1 MVDLTRLPAG
11 VTRAMTGIAVIGFV
25 IAVGVHLATFG
36 PLSWAPWISGTWP
49 LLFFA
54 IFPVAGSAIVVLS
67 FARVPV
73 DVLLGALPAPIKI
86 AGALLTAYVFINFA
100 IFFRTTFGHAP
111 SAMAVARGFTG
122 HTLFFFAAAAI
133 IWYEFD
139 RIRAMMER
147 IAEISGDESELGD
160 DCAIIPLGSRTLAV
174 SIDASLEGVHFRTE
188 WLDFKEI
195 GFRSAGA
202 ALSDLAADGATP
214 FGLMV
219 SLGVPDR
226 GNAKGADPAAEIMAG
241 IATMANNVESHI
253 LGGDLTRAER
263 YSVDVCVLGTVDRPV
278 RRTGAREGDALW
290 VTGYLGGA
298 VATHVRIG
306 EAFVVPL
313 VLGVMVWVGLY
324 LRDPK
329 VRAISPIFG

>member
-139 RIRAMMER
+139 RIRAGKLEVDP
-147 IAEISGDESELGD
+147 APGDESSERDPLPRPLSRWIVLQSRLSGSECAGRLMRVPRSRRLSLVGGYGLRGVATPEGFRLELGGQQTSMVY
-160 DCAIIPLGSRTLAV
+160 AVGRFEGAGPTFIRVLITFKRWILVSFASLVALVPVVAWTLIPVGFAWQGIAFVIVFAGGGNLVFGMAQMRSLQAQIQRATESEPV
-174 SIDASLEGVHFRTE
+174 SIV
-188 WLDFKEI
+188 
-195 GFRSAGA
+195 
-202 ALSDLAADGATP
+202 
-214 FGLMV
+214 
-219 SLGVPDR
+219 
-226 GNAKGADPAAEIMAG
+226 
-241 IATMANNVESHI
+241 
-253 LGGDLTRAER
+253 
-263 YSVDVCVLGTVDRPV
+263 
-278 RRTGAREGDALW
+278 
-290 VTGYLGGA
+290 
-298 VATHVRIG
+298 
-306 EAFVVPL
+306 
-313 VLGVMVWVGLY
+313 
-324 LRDPK
+324 
-329 VRAISPIFG
+329 

>member
-1 MVDLTRLPAG
+1 MNL
-11 VTRAMTGIAVIGFV
+11 
-25 IAVGVHLATFG
+25 G
-36 PLSWAPWISGTWP
+36 PG
-49 LLFFA
+49 
-54 IFPVAGSAIVVLS
+54 
-67 FARVPV
+67 
-73 DVLLGALPAPIKI
+73 K
-86 AGALLTAYVFINFA
+86 
-100 IFFRTTFGHAP
+100 
-111 SAMAVARGFTG
+111 
-122 HTLFFFAAAAI
+122 
-133 IWYEFD
+133 EFD

-195 GFRSAGA
+195 GFRAAGA

-226 GNAKGADPAAEIMAG
+226 GNAKGADPAADIMAG
-241 IATMANNVESHI
+241 IATMANNVESRI

-298 VATHVRIG
+298 ALALQGLLDGKRLPAPLRNRYACPEPRLVAGRWLADHGATAMSDISDGLAADAQHLSAASEVGLEINLERIPCWESVDAMAAIASGEEFELLLTMPPAFSDASASSFRAETGVHLTRIG
-306 EAFVVPL
+306 TCLRGAGGRRG
-313 VLGVMVWVGLY
+313 GVRLLDNNKPVALPAGY
-324 LRDPK
+324 DHF
-329 VRAISPIFG
+329 AQ

>member
-1 MVDLTRLPAG
+1 MNL
-11 VTRAMTGIAVIGFV
+11 
-25 IAVGVHLATFG
+25 G
-36 PLSWAPWISGTWP
+36 PG
-49 LLFFA
+49 
-54 IFPVAGSAIVVLS
+54 
-67 FARVPV
+67 
-73 DVLLGALPAPIKI
+73 K
-86 AGALLTAYVFINFA
+86 
-100 IFFRTTFGHAP
+100 
-111 SAMAVARGFTG
+111 
-122 HTLFFFAAAAI
+122 
-133 IWYEFD
+133 EFD

-195 GFRSAGA
+195 GFRAAGA

-226 GNAKGADPAAEIMAG
+226 GNAKGADPAADIMAG
-241 IATMANNVESHI
+241 IATMANNVQSRI

-298 VATHVRIG
+298 ALALQGLLDGKRLSAPLRNRYACPEPRLVAGRWLADHGATAMIDISDGLAADAQHLSAASEVGIEINLERIPCWESVDAMAAIASGEEFELLLTMPPAFSDASASSFRAETGVHLTRIG
-306 EAFVVPL
+306 TCLRGAGGRRG
-313 VLGVMVWVGLY
+313 GVRLLDNNKPVALPAGY
-324 LRDPK
+324 DHF
-329 VRAISPIFG
+329 AQ

>member
-1 MVDLTRLPAG
+1 MNL
-11 VTRAMTGIAVIGFV
+11 
-25 IAVGVHLATFG
+25 G
-36 PLSWAPWISGTWP
+36 PG
-49 LLFFA
+49 
-54 IFPVAGSAIVVLS
+54 
-67 FARVPV
+67 
-73 DVLLGALPAPIKI
+73 K
-86 AGALLTAYVFINFA
+86 
-100 IFFRTTFGHAP
+100 
-111 SAMAVARGFTG
+111 
-122 HTLFFFAAAAI
+122 
-133 IWYEFD
+133 EFD

-195 GFRSAGA
+195 GFRAAGA

-226 GNAKGADPAAEIMAG
+226 GTAKGADPAADIMAG
-241 IATMANNVESHI
+241 IATMANNVESRI

-298 VATHVRIG
+298 ALALQGLLDGKRLPPPLRNRYACPEPRLAAGRWLADHGATAMIDISDGLAADAQHLSAAS
-306 EAFVVPL
+306 E
-313 VLGVMVWVGLY
+313 VGLEINLERIPCWDGVAAMAAIASGAHDAY
-324 LRDPK
+324 IAQWAHGTCLRGAGGRRGG
-329 VRAISPIFG
+329 VRLLDNNKPVALPAGYDHFAQ